1 MTLPTITATIDQ
13 LFPTDDNM
21 RVVKH
26 DEADKRTLKSS
37 ILSVGLLQPMVVAPR
52 PKIGR
57 KKAEGY
63 VVVAGEGRR
72 TVLAE
77 LAAEFPDRKDMQWNC
92 VLISD
97 PAKISEVSLAENY
110 ARKQPRIAEIY
121 RGFATIKADQPD
133 LTTEQIGAVFGYDG
147 PRAARIMRLA
157 NLAPEL
163 MTLYVAGEIDDAQ
176 AMAYAATEDQAL
188 QVAVYQQLAE
198 KPQGHNR
205 NAHAIRAAMNVGD
218 HELTRLLCYV
228 GIDAYREAGGE
239 FEADLFQKEGT
250 GRIMHPAILQTL
262 ASAKM
267 AEDRDHFEHNIS
279 RNGRVLGENWGL
291 ADLRFSWAAEP
302 PQIKQYGY
310 SQTDN
315 ELAIRHPKRGPL
327 SEQDEARCVQITN
340 RLAVLGGED
349 EQIAEA
355 DEEEAARLENELTD
369 LEDARSIILPKKGA
383 VVGIAT
389 VDADGE
395 FTVALYYASRAE
407 KGLEVP
413 KGTKATGATAAPQT
427 PEEAERARYGLSKD
441 NMQGLMLMRR
451 DMIREELFYT
461 AASGSTLAMD
471 WMLYSQART
480 ILRGSPTWNERMNYA
495 GDQQGIL
502 GLPDDDDGNAK
513 LHGIV
518 KDRPE
523 RAKWDK
529 IKADMR
535 AQVWADV
542 RDPAEGFYLF
552 RVEGQDVKNK
562 AAALVAGHMLMATTS
577 NFNDGRTPRMVREL
591 ANNIEAE
598 PGFNRWR
605 DDLEM
610 DESLFAMFSHK
621 TRLDLLDRWG
631 MADRAKGLKSSE
643 TAAFCAR
650 VVNCDEADAELL
662 GFHPDDLAEAQC
674 WIPDFLDTAPIES
687 LPAPEVEDDDLQDS
701 DQQDEANDSADEPQD
716 LEQAD

>member
-1 MTLPTITATIDQ
+1 MTLPTVTVTIDQ
-13 LFPTDDNM
+13 LFSTDDNM

-37 ILSVGLLQPMVVAPR
+37 ILSIGLLQPMVVAER

-72 TVLAE
+72 TALAE
-77 LAAEFPDRKDMQWNC
+77 LADEFPERRAMTWDC

-97 PAKISEVSLAENY
+97 PTKISEVSLAENY

-121 RGFATIKADQPD
+121 RGFANMKADRPD

-147 PRAARIMRLA
+147 PRSARIMRLA

-163 MTLYVAGEIDDAQ
+163 MTLYVAGRMDDAQ

-188 QVAVYQQLAE
+188 QIAVHQQLAE
-198 KPQGHNR
+198 KPHDHQR
-205 NAHAIRAAMNVGD
+205 SAHSIRAAMNVGD
-218 HELTRLLCYV
+218 HELTRLIRYV
-228 GIDAYREAGGE
+228 GVDAYREAGGD

-250 GRIMHPAILQTL
+250 GRIMHPAILHTL
-262 ASAKM
+262 AGTKM
-267 AEDRDHFEHNIS
+267 ADDRDRFEHTIS
-279 RNGRVLGENWGL
+279 RNGRVLGENWGT
-291 ADLRFSWAAEP
+291 ADLRFSWAEEP

-310 SQTDN
+310 SQTDS
-315 ELAIRHPKRGPL
+315 ELAIREPKRGPL
-327 SEQDEARCVQITN
+327 SDQDEARCVQITN
-340 RLAVLGGED
+340 RLTVLGGEHD
-349 EQIAEA
+349 QIAEA
-355 DEEEAARLENELTD
+355 DEEEAARLESELAD

-389 VDADGE
+389 LDTDGE

-413 KGTKATGATAAPQT
+413 KGTKATAAAAAPQT

-471 WMLYSQART
+471 WLLYSQART
-480 ILRGSPTWNERMNYA
+480 ILRGVPSWNGGTNYP

-502 GLPDDDDGNAK
+502 SLPEDDDGSSK

-523 RAKWDK
+523 RAKWAK

-552 RVEGQDVKNK
+552 RAEGQDVKNK

-605 DDLEM
+605 DDLDMNE
-610 DESLFAMFSHK
+610 DLFAMFSHK
-621 TRLDLLDRWG
+621 ARLDLLDQWG
-631 MADRAKGLKSSE
+631 MGDRAKGMKSSE
-643 TAAFCAR
+643 TAGFCAR
-650 VVNCDEADAELL
+650 VVNCDEADAQLL
-662 GFHPDDLAEAQC
+662 GFHPDDLGEAQC
-674 WIPDFLDTAPIES
+674 WMPDFLETAPIES
-687 LPAPEVEDDDLQDS
+687 LPEPTPEDDDD
-701 DQQDEANDSADEPQD
+701 DQQDEGGDDATLDADD
-716 LEQAD
+716 LAEAD